1 MSGFPA
7 EQQRRLLDLQVL
19 DSRADLLTAQ
29 RREHPTVARLVELA
43 TQADELSTRMT
54 AAESAVDDAAAGLRV
69 AEREAETVTGRQ
81 KRDQQRLDA
90 GSVSSPRERESLQ
103 HEIATLAAKLDEIET
118 TELEAMEQL
127 DTAQAEVARLQE
139 QASTVETSRQET
151 QNEQVAAWAAIDQE
165 LAAIASDR
173 ADIVAELDADL
184 VSRYERSRAQHGGVG
199 VGALRHGRC
208 EGCRLSLTPADLA
221 RANAAPADA
230 LVRCEEC
237 GRLLVRIDD

>member
-54 AAESAVDDAAAGLRV
+54 AAESAVDDAAAGLRI

-90 GSVSSPRERESLQ
+90 GSVSSPRELESLQ

>member
-7 EQQRRLLDLQVL
+7 EQQLRLLDLQAL
-19 DSRADLLTAQ
+19 DSRADQLARQ
-29 RREHPTVARLVELA
+29 RQEHPTVARLVEL
-43 TQADELSTRMT
+43 TSQADQISTRMT
-54 AAESAVDDAAAGLRV
+54 SAEDAVQEAATGLRV
-69 AEREAETVTGRQ
+69 AEREAEDVTRRQ

-90 GSVSSPRERESLQ
+90 GSVSSPRELESLQ
-103 HEIATLAAKLDEIET
+103 HEIATLQAKLDEIET

-127 DTAQAEVARLQE
+127 DTAQAEVARLRE
-139 QASTVETSRQET
+139 QASAVEASREQT
-151 QNEQVAAWAAIDQE
+151 QSEQDEAWAAIDGE
-165 LAAIASDR
+165 LSAISSERAAL
-173 ADIVAELDADL
+173 VAELDADL
-184 VSRYERSRAQHGGVG
+184 VTRYERSRAQHGGVG

-237 GRLLVRIDD
+237 GRLLVRVDD

>member
-19 DSRADLLTAQ
+19 DSRADLLARQ
-29 RREHPTVARLVELA
+29 RAEHPTVARLAELA
-43 TQADELSTRMT
+43 VQADQLTTRMT
-54 AAESAVDDAAAGLRV
+54 AAETAVDEAAAGLRV
-69 AEREAETVTGRQ
+69 AEREAEDVTGRQ

-90 GSVSSPRERESLQ
+90 GSVSSPRELESLQ

-127 DTAQAEVARLQE
+127 DTAQSEVARLQE
-139 QASTVETSRQET
+139 QASAVETSREQT
-151 QNEQVAAWAAIDQE
+151 QSEQDEAWAAIDEE
-165 LAAIASDR
+165 LSALASDR

-184 VSRYERSRAQHGGVG
+184 VTRYERSRAQHGGVG

-237 GRLLVRIDD
+237 GRLLVRVDD